1 MHSAEHKDDVL
12 DIGSRRELFVDEL
25 LIDRMEG
32 ATLRLQEP
40 RPGGVAI
47 ERDRSWEGPQ
57 AFFYATVL
65 KDGDVYRMYYRSSAM
80 GSATCYAE
88 SADGTSWTKPE
99 LGLLELEG
107 SKGNNAIVPGRP
119 AYQFCPF
126 VDTRPGVAAEDRY
139 KAVAR
144 DASRPYQG
152 LIAYLSGD
160 GVHWR
165 RLREEP
171 IVPFALENNFDS
183 QNVAFWSETEGRY
196 VAYMRHMV
204 GGRRSTS
211 RATSEDFLNWSE
223 QTPMSYSDTGST
235 TPSQHLYTNQTQP
248 YFRAPHI
255 YISMPGR
262 MHFGRRLLSADE
274 ADLYT
279 QLDARAGGAGDVSDG
294 VLLTTRARATRYD
307 FTFKES
313 FVRPPLGSENWTSR
327 CNYPSY
333 GVVQTGPAEMSLYVN
348 GQYGQDTPHLD
359 RLTLRLDGFASLHGP
374 YSGGQMVTRPIT
386 FDGRYLELNY
396 ATSAAGSIRVE
407 VQDQAGRPIP
417 GYTLEECP
425 YIIGNEIARLVGWD
439 PRAVRDPLP
448 ETGAPVEAM
457 REDGA
462 VAFEEGPVLR
472 EAPGDLGRLA
482 GTPVRLRFVLKDA
495 DLFSVRFVPGTA

>member
-279 QLDARAGGAGDVSDG
+279 QLDARAGRRRRRVRRGA
-294 VLLTTRARATRYD
+294 AY
-307 FTFKES
+307 
-313 FVRPPLGSENWTSR
+313 
-327 CNYPSY
+327 
-333 GVVQTGPAEMSLYVN
+333 
-348 GQYGQDTPHLD
+348 
-359 RLTLRLDGFASLHGP
+359 
-374 YSGGQMVTRPIT
+374 
-386 FDGRYLELNY
+386 
-396 ATSAAGSIRVE
+396 
-407 VQDQAGRPIP
+407 
-417 GYTLEECP
+417 
-425 YIIGNEIARLVGWD
+425 D
-439 PRAVRDPLP
+439 PRPRHPIRLHLQRKLRKAALS
-448 ETGAPVEAM
+448 GA
-457 REDGA
+457 RT
-462 VAFEEGPVLR
+462 
-472 EAPGDLGRLA
+472 GRLGA
-482 GTPVRLRFVLKDA
+482 TIRRMASSRRDRPRCPCTSMA
-495 DLFSVRFVPGTA
+495 STARTLPTWTG